1 MLCVSYDNK
10 SKYFNK
16 YKTCFKRV
24 CTLHF
29 NRSGRGRGP
38 QVVGCDAGINPTVLG
53 HQITDLQG
61 DLPGVTRDTERMPS
75 DSSNETIDG

>member
-1 MLCVSYDNK
+1 MSYDNK

-16 YKTCFKRV
+16 YKTCFKKGE

-29 NRSGRGRGP
+29 NRSGRRCGP
-38 QVVGCDAGINPTVLG
+38 VVVGCNAGINPTVLG

-61 DLPGVTRDTERMPS
+61 DLPGITRDTERMPS
-75 DSSNETIDG
+75 DPSNGTMDR